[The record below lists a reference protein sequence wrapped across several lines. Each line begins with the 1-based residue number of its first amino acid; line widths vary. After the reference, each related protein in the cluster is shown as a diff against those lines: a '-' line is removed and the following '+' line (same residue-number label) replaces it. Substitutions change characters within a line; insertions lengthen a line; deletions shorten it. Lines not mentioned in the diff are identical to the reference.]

1 LALKGAQLSEFLEG
15 KAVVL
20 EQTLV
25 SDDKKMK
32 MSNPE
37 FAIFIAK
44 QQQMLNFLLSSLS
57 KEMLEYVAA

>member
-1 LALKGAQLSEFLEG
+1 
-15 KAVVL
+15 
-20 EQTLV
+20 
-25 SDDKKMK
+25 MK

-37 FAIFIAK
+37 FAIFITK

>member
-1 LALKGAQLSEFLEG
+1 LKGAQLSEFLEG